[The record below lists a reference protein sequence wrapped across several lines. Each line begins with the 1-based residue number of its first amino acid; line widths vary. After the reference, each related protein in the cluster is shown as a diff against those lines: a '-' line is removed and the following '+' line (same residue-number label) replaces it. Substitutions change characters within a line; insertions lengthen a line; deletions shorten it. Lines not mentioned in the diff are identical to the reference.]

1 MIKPI
6 IADTSVIAALLNPK
20 DQWREW
26 TVNQWRRLP
35 APFLTCEAVIVEAC
49 FLLHHTKD
57 GEQDVLSLI
66 EAGILQIDFLLSAEA
81 LAVKTL
87 MKKYK
92 DVPMSLADAC
102 LVRMSE
108 VIDNS
113 VVFTLDSDFHI
124 YRKNGK
130 QKIDL
135 IIPE

>member
-6 IADTSVIAALLNPK
+6 IADTGVIAGLLNPK

-26 TVNQWRRLP
+26 TVNQWRQLP

-49 FLLHHTKD
+49 FLLHHIKD

-66 EAGILQIDFLLSAEA
+66 EAGILQIDFSLSAEVIT
-81 LAVKTL
+81 VKVL
-87 MKKYK
+87 MNKYK
-92 DVPMSLADAC
+92 DVPMSLANAC

-108 VIDNS
+108 LIDNS

-124 YRKNGK
+124 YRKNGRR
-130 QKIDL
+130 KIPL

>member
-1 MIKPI
+1 VINPI
-6 IADTSVIAALLNPK
+6 IADMGVIAALLNPK

-26 TVNQWRRLP
+26 TVNQWRQLP
-35 APFLTCEAVIVEAC
+35 APFLTCEAVITEAC

-66 EAGILQIDFLLSAEA
+66 DAGILQIDFSLSAEV
-81 LAVKTL
+81 LAVKRL
-87 MKKYK
+87 IKKYK

-108 VIDNS
+108 MIDNS

-124 YRKNGK
+124 YRKNSK